1 MRHSAMD
8 EKWTIL
14 RLLQWTEDY
23 LRQHNAESP
32 RLEAEVLLAEARS
45 CQRIELYTAFDEEA
59 DEPTRLTFRELV
71 RRRADGMPVAY
82 LVGRKEFYSM
92 SFRVTPEV
100 LIPRPE
106 TEHIVVALLDLVK
119 EYTRPEPTLQVLD
132 VGTGSGIL
140 AVCAAMHVKNCQ
152 VTAVDIS
159 NEALEIARKNAAAHQ
174 VEERIAFVE
183 SDLLAALPA
192 EQTFDFIVSNPP
204 YVSESE
210 YAELPTDVREHE
222 PRGALVGGPT
232 GAEVIARLIDQAAPR
247 LRQGGAL
254 LIEISPM
261 IHESVKK
268 LVEARDDLRLEST
281 IKDLAGHYRVVQANK

>member
-1 MRHSAMD
+1 MSD
-8 EKWTIL
+8 KWTIL

-23 LRQHNAESP
+23 LRQHEAESP
-32 RLEAEVLLAEARS
+32 RLEAEVLLAEARH

-59 DEPTRLTFRELV
+59 DEPTRMAFRELV

-92 SFRVTPEV
+92 SFRVNPDV

-106 TEHIVVALLDLVK
+106 TEHIVVTLLDLAK
-119 EYTRPEPTLQVLD
+119 EYRRPESALQVLD

-140 AVCAAMHVKNCQ
+140 AVCAAKHLKHSE

-159 NEALEIARKNAAAHQ
+159 AGSLEMAKKNASDHRVA
-174 VEERIAFVE
+174 ERIRFVA
-183 SDLLAALPA
+183 SDLLAALPDD
-192 EQTFDFIVSNPP
+192 QMFDFIVSNPP

-210 YAELPTDVREHE
+210 YAELPGDVKNHE
-222 PRGALVGGPT
+222 PRGALVAGPKGT
-232 GAEVIARLIDQAAPR
+232 ETIARLIGQAAPR
-247 LRQGGAL
+247 LRQGGAM

-261 IHESVKK
+261 IHDAVQAII
-268 LVEARDDLRLEST
+268 EARDDLRLEPT
-281 IKDLAGHYRVVQANK
+281 IKDLAGHYRVVHATRR